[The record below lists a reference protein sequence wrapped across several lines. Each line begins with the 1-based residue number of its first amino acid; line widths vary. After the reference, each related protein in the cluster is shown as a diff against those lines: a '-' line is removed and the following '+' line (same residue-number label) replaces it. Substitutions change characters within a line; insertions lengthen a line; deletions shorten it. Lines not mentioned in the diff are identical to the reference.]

1 MCMKLWLQL
10 HFEVAKS
17 YISTMDASILNLV
30 QQLVRYLLIGEL
42 LEEFEIHLKGL
53 LKIFSNIRGA
63 HRLFMNLV
71 F

>member
-17 YISTMDASILNLV
+17 YITTIDASILNLV

-42 LEEFEIHLKGL
+42 LEEFEIHQKGI
-53 LKIFSNIRGA
+53 LKIFSNIRSA
-63 HRLFMNLV
+63 CRLFMNLV